1 MREGLRNLLG
11 DEIIRIGNDIK
22 LNRCPMTDEQGLDIL
37 DIVRHKPMY
46 KEQAC
51 EYINLQRSRFD
62 DLVRDGIL
70 PKGRKDKGGKL
81 YWYQDELDKAI
92 RDYKVK

>member
-11 DEIIRIGNDIK
+11 DELIRIGNDIK

-37 DIVRHKPMY
+37 DIVRHKPMN

-51 EYINLQRSRFD
+51 EYIGLARSRFD

-70 PKGRKDKGGKL
+70 PKGRKEKGGKL
-81 YWYQDELDKAI
+81 YWYQDELDNAI

>member
-1 MREGLRNLLG
+1 MREGLRMLLARELRQLAENIEL
-11 DEIIRIGNDIK
+11 DKCEA
-22 LNRCPMTDEQGLDIL
+22 TDEQGLDIL
-37 DIVRHKPMY
+37 DIIRHKPLY

-51 EYINLQRSRFD
+51 EYIGLQRSRFD

-70 PKGRKDKGGKL
+70 PKARKNKGGKL

-92 RDYKVK
+92 KDYKVK

>member
-1 MREGLRNLLG
+1 MREGLRMLLG
-11 DEIIRIGNDIK
+11 DELIKIGNDIK

-37 DIVRHKPMY
+37 DIVRHKPLN
-46 KEQAC
+46 KTQAC
-51 EYINLQRSRFD
+51 EYVGLARSRFD

-81 YWYQDELDKAI
+81 YWYQDELDKTI

>member
-1 MREGLRNLLG
+1 MREGLRMLLG
-11 DEIIRIGNDIK
+11 DELIKIGNDIK

-37 DIVRHKPMY
+37 DIVRHKPLN
-46 KEQAC
+46 KTQAC
-51 EYINLQRSRFD
+51 EYVGLARSRFD

>member
-1 MREGLRNLLG
+1 MREGLRMLIVQELLKVA
-11 DEIIRIGNDIK
+11 EDIK
-22 LNRCPMTDEQGLDIL
+22 LDKCEITDEQGLDIL

-46 KEQAC
+46 KEQSY
-51 EYINLQRSRFD
+51 EYLGLGRSRFD

-70 PKGRKDKGGKL
+70 PKARKYKGGKL
-81 YWYQDELDKAI
+81 YWYKDELDKAI